1 MILCPAQ
8 PFDLP
13 SIMQIERGA
22 FIPPLQEKPKVFDD
36 RLRAFPQG
44 FFVLSDSSVQTVGK
58 AGHAVNAGYFC
69 SELWRGVPA
78 DDKPFKINHRASK
91 SHCRDGSVLYV
102 SSFALRPEYQGKR
115 LARPFFLSSL
125 AALCGAF
132 AQIKTVLLLAS
143 EEWQS
148 ALRVYAAAGFAE
160 LRRAEAFFPSL
171 HKKAGCDGIVM
182 TCAAD
187 VFRREGILR
196 HNGNG
201 SVVIGEGQ

>member
-1 MILCPAQ
+1 MCPAQ
-8 PFDLP
+8 PFDMP

-22 FIPPLQEKPKVFDD
+22 FIPPLQEKPRVFEN
-36 RLRAFPQG
+36 RLRVFPQG
-44 FFVLSDSSVQTVGK
+44 FFVLLDSSVQTVSK
-58 AGHAVNAGYFC
+58 TGHAVNAGYFC

-78 DDKPFKINHRASK
+78 DDKPFAINHRAAK
-91 SHCRDGSVLYV
+91 SHCRDGAVLYV
-102 SSFALRPEYQGKR
+102 SSFALRPEYRGKG

-132 AQIKTVLLLAS
+132 AQIQTVLLLVS

-148 ALRVYAAAGFAE
+148 ALRVYVAAGFAE
-160 LRRAEAFFPSL
+160 VRRARAFFPSL
-171 HKKAGCDGIVM
+171 HHKADCDGVVM

-187 VFRREGILR
+187 AFRRDGILR

-201 SVVIGEGQ
+201 SVVIGEAV